1 MQRKIYG
8 YIRVSSTDQNEDRQQ
23 IALRAKEVPAENI
36 FLDKQSGRDF
46 DRPEYNRMLKK
57 LHAGDILY
65 VQSIDRLGRN
75 YQEIQRQWQKLTK
88 EMGVDI
94 YVIDMPLLDTRMG
107 KDLLGTFIADLVLQ
121 VLSFVAESERSSIR
135 ERQMQGIEAAK
146 ARGVKFGRPSNPLPE
161 NFIKVYRKWKEGLIS
176 GSEAAREC
184 GMPLSTFLYQAEKL
198 K

>member
-1 MQRKIYG
+1 
-8 YIRVSSTDQNEDRQQ
+8 
-23 IALRAKEVPAENI
+23 
-36 FLDKQSGRDF
+36 
-46 DRPEYNRMLKK
+46 MLKK